1 MSLRRARRL
10 FSPISR
16 SFAFCC
22 RVAQTGP
29 HVSWFGRF
37 GVNSLPH
44 MVQVFGSIISSTCLP
59 HRVQTRVFILDARGK
74 RWIRKKSHGQKH
86 GVS

>member
-1 MSLRRARRL
+1 VSFRLARRL

-16 SFAFCC
+16 SFAFFC

-29 HVSWFGRF
+29 HVSWPGRF

-44 MVQVFGSIISSTCLP
+44 IVQVFGSTISSTCLP
-59 HRVQTRVFILDARGK
+59 HRVQTRVFILDARGE
-74 RWIRKKSHGQKH
+74 RWIRKKSHGQKR